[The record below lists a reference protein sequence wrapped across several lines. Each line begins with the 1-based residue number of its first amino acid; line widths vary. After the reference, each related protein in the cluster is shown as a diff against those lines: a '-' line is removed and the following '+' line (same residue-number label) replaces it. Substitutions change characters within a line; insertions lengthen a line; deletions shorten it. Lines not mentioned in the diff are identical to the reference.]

1 MIQIAELLFAMSL
14 SGTFAFLIYFA
25 ASRLLSSRFSA
36 GMRYF
41 CLKVCM
47 LFFLIP
53 FPAVKHLLLS
63 SAKPY
68 VSNFVRET
76 PILYDK
82 NAIIQTTTGFR
93 FPFLTFPVKL
103 FLLIWGALLFAFF
116 CHNLWC
122 FFRFRCQ
129 FGHDAIK
136 NGHSLSAHRQN
147 YLNLLSKLQL
157 EFDLSFPIR
166 LYECDAVISPFT
178 CGYLHPAVFLT
189 ALIDDTSAELAMRH
203 ELQHIRN
210 RDFLFRTIAA
220 LLLVVHCLNPFAYL
234 FFRELMQVQE
244 LNCDACVLS
253 QLSSAERR
261 KYGHMIIDF
270 SSQMQ
275 ASCPKAIF
283 FSETDSGFLKKRI
296 QAIAVWPKRKSRLL
310 PVLVLLLCLA
320 GAIPIAAYHPYTI
333 DWRGNEMIAN
343 SKSDLP
349 FNSVTYTDMPDYD
362 PELLEDELAFH
373 NSDDYLITADG
384 EIICDPKSAGNADD
398 CRHVYES
405 GIWKTHE
412 KIQSGCIVT
421 TYTVSYCSSCH
432 FISRKDRSG
441 TCQYEPCFH

>member
-41 CLKVCM
+41 CLKICM

-53 FPAVKHLLLS
+53 FPAIKHLFLS

-68 VSNFVRET
+68 ISDSAHET

-93 FPFLTFPVKL
+93 FPFLTFPVRL
-103 FLLIWGALLFAFF
+103 FLLIWGTLLLLFF
-116 CHNLWC
+116 CYGLWR
-122 FFRFRCQ
+122 FYKFRCQ
-129 FGHDAIK
+129 FGHTVIQSEDSQFAP
-136 NGHSLSAHRQN
+136 LSTHEQN
-147 YLNLLSKLQL
+147 YSNLLSKLQL

-166 LYECDAVISPFT
+166 LYECDAAISPFT

-189 ALIDDTSAELAMRH
+189 ALVDDTSAELAMRH
-203 ELQHIRN
+203 ELQHIKN

-220 LLLVVHCLNPFAYL
+220 LLLVVHCFNPCSYL

-253 QLSSAERR
+253 QLSSFERR

-275 ASCPKAIF
+275 VSCPKAIF

-320 GAIPIAAYHPYTI
+320 GAAPIATYHPYTI

-343 SKSDLP
+343 SKNDLP
-349 FNSVTYTDMPDYD
+349 FNSVTYTDMPDYI
-362 PELLEDELAFH
+362 PELPEDELAFH
-373 NSDDYLITADG
+373 NSDDYLITTDG
-384 EIICDPKSAGNADD
+384 KIICSHESAVNAAD

-412 KIQSGCIVT
+412 KLRAAVL
-421 TYTVSYCSSCH
+421 
-432 FISRKDRSG
+432 
-441 TCQYEPCFH
+441 